1 MVPLVIPRRKALAW
15 LAAGSN
21 HLTNFDADS
30 ARQAAQPQLPPLHFA
45 RTKGARMI
53 KLDFHSRGQPLHQ
66 TPLQPAQDGNPAST
80 SRDYASPRRVA
91 LVGFGTVGRSVAKI
105 LCERANGLLRLTHI
119 FNRNV
124 ARKKQSWVP
133 GDVIW
138 TEDFD
143 AILDSGADIVIELM
157 GGLTP
162 AEEFVRRALQAGK
175 SVVTANK
182 QLIAYHGPDLLQLAS
197 AKGCQLEFG
206 ASVAGGVPVLPAL
219 RTGLCGDRLHG
230 IAGILNG
237 TCNYILSR
245 LESDR
250 IPFSEAL
257 EEAQARGYAEA
268 DASEDLDGGDARAKL
283 SILALAG
290 LRVRVSPA
298 HIRARTIRTIDAV
311 DFDYAAELG
320 CTIRQISRAELKE
333 TTLFAEVGPSLVP
346 ASSPFGRVQRNLNL
360 VLTSGEYGGD
370 MAFLGAGA
378 GGDPTAVAVVSDLM
392 FVAESLSAGPREHR
406 ALHLASP
413 NVSCDFETPWYLRFW
428 VKDQPGIIASL
439 AAILSAHQ
447 LNIDAV
453 LQKPGFDKKALP
465 FVITLEPCRDA
476 RLHPALQQMSTQPF
490 TLRPCLSLPILR

>member
-1 MVPLVIPRRKALAW
+1 
-15 LAAGSN
+15 
-21 HLTNFDADS
+21 
-30 ARQAAQPQLPPLHFA
+30 
-45 RTKGARMI
+45 
-53 KLDFHSRGQPLHQ
+53 
-66 TPLQPAQDGNPAST
+66 
-80 SRDYASPRRVA
+80 VA
-91 LVGFGTVGRSVAKI
+91 LVGFGTVGRAVAKI
-105 LCERANGLLRLTHI
+105 LCERSDGLLRLTHI
-119 FNRNV
+119 CNRNV
-124 ARKKQSWVP
+124 ERKKESWVP
-133 GDVIW
+133 AEVIW
-138 TEDFD
+138 TDDFQ
-143 AILDSGADIVIELM
+143 AILNSDVEIVIELI
-157 GGLTP
+157 GGLTS
-162 AEEFVRRALQAGK
+162 AQELVRGALNAGK

-182 QLIAYHGPDLLQLAS
+182 QLIARDGPDLLQLAS
-197 AKGCQLEFG
+197 ANHCQLEFG

-245 LESDR
+245 IETDR

-290 LRVRVSPA
+290 LQVRVSPGD
-298 HIRARTIRTIDAV
+298 IRARTIRGIDAM

-320 CTIRQISRAELKE
+320 CTIRQISRADLKG

-370 MAFLGAGA
+370 VAFLGAGA
-378 GGDPTAVAVVSDLM
+378 GGNPTAVAVVSDLR
-392 FVAESLSAGPREHR
+392 FVAESLSAGPRAHR
-406 ALHLASP
+406 PLQLATP
-413 NVSCDFETPWYLRFW
+413 KLSCDFETPWYLRF
-428 VKDQPGIIASL
+428 VVNDQPGIIAGL
-439 AAILSAHQ
+439 ASILSAHQ

-453 LQKPGFDKKALP
+453 LQKPGFDKNALP

-476 RLHPALQQMSTQPF
+476 QLHPALQEMSELSF
-490 TLRPCLSLPILR
+490 ALRPCLCLPILP

>member
-1 MVPLVIPRRKALAW
+1 M
-15 LAAGSN
+15 
-21 HLTNFDADS
+21 
-30 ARQAAQPQLPPLHFA
+30 
-45 RTKGARMI
+45 
-53 KLDFHSRGQPLHQ
+53 
-66 TPLQPAQDGNPAST
+66 
-80 SRDYASPRRVA
+80 A
-91 LVGFGTVGRSVAKI
+91 LVGFGTVGRAVAKI
-105 LCERANGLLRLTHI
+105 LCEHSDGLLRLTHI
-119 FNRNV
+119 CNRNV
-124 ARKKQSWVP
+124 ERKKQSWVP
-133 GDVIW
+133 AEVIW
-138 TEDFD
+138 TDDFQ
-143 AILDSGADIVIELM
+143 AILNSDVEIVIELI
-157 GGLTP
+157 GGLTS
-162 AEEFVRRALQAGK
+162 AQELVRGALNAGK

-182 QLIAYHGPDLLQLAS
+182 QLIARDGPDLLQLAS
-197 AKGCQLEFG
+197 ANRCQLEFG

-245 LESDR
+245 IETDR

-290 LRVRVSPA
+290 LQVRVSPGD
-298 HIRARTIRTIDAV
+298 IRARTIRGIDAM

-320 CTIRQISRAELKE
+320 CTIRQISRADLKG

-370 MAFLGAGA
+370 VAFLGAGA
-378 GGDPTAVAVVSDLM
+378 GGNPTAVAVVSDLR
-392 FVAESLSAGPREHR
+392 FVAESLSAGPRAHR
-406 ALHLASP
+406 PLQLATP
-413 NVSCDFETPWYLRFW
+413 KLSCDFETPWYLRF
-428 VKDQPGIIASL
+428 VVNDQPGIIAGL
-439 AAILSAHQ
+439 ASILSAHQ

-453 LQKPGFDKKALP
+453 LQKPGFDKNALP

-476 RLHPALQQMSTQPF
+476 QLHPALQEMSELSF
-490 TLRPCLSLPILR
+490 ALRPCLCLPILP

>member
-1 MVPLVIPRRKALAW
+1 M
-15 LAAGSN
+15 
-21 HLTNFDADS
+21 NF
-30 ARQAAQPQLPPLHFA
+30 P
-45 RTKGARMI
+45 
-53 KLDFHSRGQPLHQ
+53 
-66 TPLQPAQDGNPAST
+66 PAS
-80 SRDYASPRRVA
+80 RDRAPARRAA
-91 LVGFGTVGRSVAKI
+91 LVGFGTVGRAVARI
-105 LCERANGLLRLTHI
+105 LGERNNADGLLRLTHI
-119 FNRNV
+119 CNRNIE
-124 ARKKQSWVP
+124 RKKQPWVAERWIP
-133 GDVIW
+133 SDVIW
-138 TEDFD
+138 TDDFHTVLSSD
-143 AILDSGADIVIELM
+143 VEIIIELI

-162 AEEFVRRALQAGK
+162 AEELVRSALKAGK

-182 QLIAYHGPDLLQLAS
+182 QLIARHGPDLLQLAS
-197 AKGCQLEFG
+197 ANGCQLEFG

-245 LESDR
+245 IETDR

-290 LRVRVSPA
+290 LHVGVSPGD
-298 HIRARTIRTIDAV
+298 IRARTIRPIDAI

-320 CTIRQISRAELKE
+320 CTIRQISRADLKE
-333 TTLFAEVGPSLVP
+333 TTLFADVGPSLVP
-346 ASSPFGRVQRNLNL
+346 TSSPFGRVQKNLNL

-392 FVAESLSAGPREHR
+392 FVAQSLAGASSSAGGSSLGSRLHR
-406 ALHLASP
+406 PLQLASP
-413 NVSCDFETPWYLRFW
+413 KVSCDFETPWYLRFL
-428 VKDQPGIIASL
+428 VEDRPGIIAGL
-439 AAILSAHQ
+439 AAILSSHQ

-453 LQKPGFDKKALP
+453 LQNPGFDKNSLP

-476 RLHPALQQMSTQPF
+476 QLQPALQEMSALPF
-490 TLRPCLSLPILR
+490 ALRPCLCLPILR